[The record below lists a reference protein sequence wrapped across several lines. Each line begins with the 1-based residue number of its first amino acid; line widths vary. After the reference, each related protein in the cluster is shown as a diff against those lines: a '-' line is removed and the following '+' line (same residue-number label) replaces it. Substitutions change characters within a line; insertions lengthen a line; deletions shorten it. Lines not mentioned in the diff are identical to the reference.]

1 MLVVNDRVETCLSSP
16 FPAHLKPI
24 VKSVIS
30 SGGGNGSYQNQLGL
44 LGCRVVMRK
53 WVILSNMCRSSRHV
67 QISYK
72 HPKHPHSHQRPWI
85 LRFSNWFCLSQNQ
98 VIICHFARKIGWN
111 IFPILLFILSKNRRW
126 CQERIQWNNNT
137 ASWLMGWYDNISNK
151 NLLLLKQHNSHRLDR
166 ISRSCVPAFV

>member
-1 MLVVNDRVETCLSSP
+1 MEVEMVVIRTSLGSAAVWRCG
-16 FPAHLKPI
+16 
-24 VKSVIS
+24 
-30 SGGGNGSYQNQLGL
+30 SGWFCQI
-44 LGCRVVMRK
+44 CVAAPVMFR
-53 WVILSNMCRSSRHV
+53 
-67 QISYK
+67 SYK
-72 HPKHPHSHQRPWI
+72 HPKHPRSHQRPWI
-85 LRFSNWFCLSQNQ
+85 LRFLNWFCLSQNQ

-126 CQERIQWNNNT
+126 CGERIQWNNNT